1 MHKLSVL
8 ETTILKKCKNGS
20 QTVGDLLIDLLYTKN
35 KPYNDNFIAIKW
47 GENTKVITMGFNRS
61 KINDLRY
68 LSRNATAL
76 YRLLTAII
84 RLKDPSK
91 VGAITLLPDSTISK
105 RKMVT
110 NLENC
115 TNIKDNNKSSNDFT
129 KKYFLF
135 FPICTNPDLVQFMKQ
150 NANSKIVLAK
160 KGNQILDTQK
170 CCSNIQKKG
179 LIQMK

>member
-1 MHKLSVL
+1 MYRLSIL
-8 ETTILKKCKNGS
+8 EKTILRKCKNDS
-20 QTVGDLLIDLLYTKN
+20 QTVGDLLIDLLDSKN
-35 KPYNDNFIAIKW
+35 KLYNDSFIAIKW
-47 GENTKVITMGFNRS
+47 GGNAKVLTMGFNRS

-84 RLKDPSK
+84 RLKEPSK
-91 VGAITLLPDSTISK
+91 VGAIMFLPDSTILK
-105 RKMVT
+105 RKIVT
-110 NLENC
+110 NLENY
-115 TNIKDNNKSSNDFT
+115 TNRKDNNKSSNDVI

-135 FPICTNPDLVQFMKQ
+135 FPICANPDLVQFMKQ
-150 NANSKIVLAK
+150 NANSKIVLTK

-170 CCSNIQKKG
+170 LCSIIQKKG